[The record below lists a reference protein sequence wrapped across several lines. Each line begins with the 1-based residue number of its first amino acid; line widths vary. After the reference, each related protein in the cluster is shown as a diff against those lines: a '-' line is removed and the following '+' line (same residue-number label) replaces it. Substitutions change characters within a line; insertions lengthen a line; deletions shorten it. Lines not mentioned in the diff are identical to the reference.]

1 MTLAQRMHIN
11 FCIFMF
17 SYGMVNT
24 YDDDGGCGYYRTLI
38 GNATLEVEPSGRR
51 RQKSETGGVLL
62 YRPIAIGAIP
72 SYYSHGLK
80 LEARF

>member
-1 MTLAQRMHIN
+1 
-11 FCIFMF
+11 
-17 SYGMVNT
+17 MVNT
-24 YDDDGGCGYYRTLI
+24 YDDDGGCGYYRTR
-38 GNATLEVEPSGRR
+38 NATLEVEPSGRR